1 MTLTRCCSRHSIS
14 DSIIVAFICLSTD
27 LAAMRAHSCGT
38 ATSAAAVGNLHQ
50 PLPHHVLAPRQASR
64 QETAGRYYIHFCG
77 AFKQQNQQQ
86 QAVTQ
91 PYAADQQAPAQPRS
105 DANSSSH
112 SSTSSRRHVLL
123 ASTALLSAL
132 SSQSL
137 LLPQQAQAY
146 LVDETA
152 AQSVFA
158 LAARSVVSIN
168 DYNNTGGA
176 ELLEGIGTGFVWD
189 QYGHG
194 ECRTNRQ
201 ICCR

>member
-1 MTLTRCCSRHSIS
+1 MYLCT
-14 DSIIVAFICLSTD
+14 
-27 LAAMRAHSCGT
+27 
-38 ATSAAAVGNLHQ
+38 
-50 PLPHHVLAPRQASR
+50 
-64 QETAGRYYIHFCG
+64 
-77 AFKQQNQQQ
+77 AFKQQHEQQ
-86 QAVTQ
+86 QAVTE
-91 PYAADQQAPAQPRS
+91 PNAAVAAQQAPAQPTS
-105 DANSSSH
+105 EQHTISSSH
-112 SSTSSRRHVLL
+112 SSPSSSRRHVLL
-123 ASTALLSAL
+123 ASTALLSGL
-132 SSQSL
+132 TSQTL

-194 ECRTNRQ
+194 E
-201 ICCR
+201 